1 MKHREIVFRSTSQ
14 IAGARTV
21 NQLSAFFFDVRK
33 KKGLRISADP
43 FSLMRKIGFVVVLM
57 LGYLQDVKVFHDQ
70 DHQQRK
76 GDNAADQAKH
86 CCIHAIHPFLFDA
99 VSFRRHY

>member
-57 LGYLQDVKVFHDQ
+57 LGYLLAPVFSSKVLTSWGRCGMITPAFDVMVALGSWRDV
-70 DHQQRK
+70 R
-76 GDNAADQAKH
+76 
-86 CCIHAIHPFLFDA
+86 
-99 VSFRRHY
+99 VV